1 MPELKNE
8 ISSLLF
14 SRLCDTLRLSIHY
27 QELSSDRNNQIQHMM
42 ELWEAKNG
50 SNATPEMFC
59 TIIRRDSWIA
69 LAQLIERTTFVD
81 DSYPVNPGNS
91 NNPNNTIV
99 EKSASSSSNP
109 FAVKTNIETLR
120 TFVRENSAFYI
131 KLCIIMNDH
140 NLWQTLLRN
149 YGLLANTEVSKLVV
163 SLSTEWKDRKN
174 NPTDSIFKLLADV
187 DLGDKKIDELIADL
201 AKIDSP
207 ELHKMLDDW
216 STFRNQKQVSQIE
229 KNNTVYSANVTLRK
243 FLIDNGISTID
254 DVDDHLN
261 KLSSKDI
268 KATKPEH
275 LKVLEYSDFRT
286 AGFAVTEARLIVKAV
301 QDAKF

>member
-1 MPELKNE
+1 
-8 ISSLLF
+8 
-14 SRLCDTLRLSIHY
+14 
-27 QELSSDRNNQIQHMM
+27 
-42 ELWEAKNG
+42 
-50 SNATPEMFC
+50 
-59 TIIRRDSWIA
+59 
-69 LAQLIERTTFVD
+69 
-81 DSYPVNPGNS
+81 
-91 NNPNNTIV
+91 
-99 EKSASSSSNP
+99 
-109 FAVKTNIETLR
+109 
-120 TFVRENSAFYI
+120 
-131 KLCIIMNDH
+131 
-140 NLWQTLLRN
+140 
-149 YGLLANTEVSKLVV
+149 
-163 SLSTEWKDRKN
+163 
-174 NPTDSIFKLLADV
+174 
-187 DLGDKKIDELIADL
+187 
-201 AKIDSP
+201 
-207 ELHKMLDDW
+207 MLDDW